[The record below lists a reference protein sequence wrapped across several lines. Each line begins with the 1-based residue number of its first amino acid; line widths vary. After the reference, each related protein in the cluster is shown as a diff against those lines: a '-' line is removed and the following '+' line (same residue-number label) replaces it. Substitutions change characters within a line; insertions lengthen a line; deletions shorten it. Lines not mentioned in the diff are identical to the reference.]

1 MRLDDFRFEH
11 YLTSDAGIGAAVA
24 GMSTDQLH
32 DLTIE
37 LYDALTELCAS
48 VDNATVH
55 AVTEEGTGEQAWTF
69 GHVIL
74 HLAATCEEGAARASA
89 LARGADASWRSRY
102 EPDWREF
109 TTAEQI
115 RERLAESRRMVL
127 AFFGT
132 WPSAPHLDGVVT
144 PIPALGPVNAIGIHL
159 LGLMHAWEH
168 LPHLVQLSM
177 RRT

>member
-11 YLTSDAGIGAAVA
+11 YLNSDASIGEAAA
-24 GMSTDQLH
+24 EISTDQLH

-37 LYDALTELCAS
+37 LYDALAKLCAS
-48 VDNATVH
+48 IDDATVH
-55 AVTEEGTGEQAWTF
+55 AASEEGTGEEAWTF
-69 GHVIL
+69 GQSIM

-89 LARGADASWRSRY
+89 LARGADATWRSRY

-115 RERLAESRRMVL
+115 RDRLAESRRIVL
-127 AFFGT
+127 AFFDT
-132 WPSAPHLDGVVT
+132 WPNEPHLDRVVT
-144 PIPALGPVNAIGIHL
+144 PIPALGPVNAMGIHL

-168 LPHLVQLSM
+168 LPHLKRLGLGHS
-177 RRT
+177 